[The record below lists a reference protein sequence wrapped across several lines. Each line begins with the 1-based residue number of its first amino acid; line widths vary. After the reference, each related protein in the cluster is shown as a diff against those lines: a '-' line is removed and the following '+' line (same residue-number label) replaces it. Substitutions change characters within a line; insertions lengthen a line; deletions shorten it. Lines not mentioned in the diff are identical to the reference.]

1 MNAMVQSTAGIPP
14 QYGTAMTLEQA
25 KKVME
30 AAEKE
35 AAKNGWPMVIAIVE
49 TGGHLVMLHKMD
61 QAQLGSVTIARL
73 KAETALHFR
82 RPTKLFEDSIAG
94 GGAALRTLAM
104 PNVLP
109 LEGGVPIIKEGKVIG
124 AIGVSGMQSSQ
135 DAEVARAGIAALS

>member
-1 MNAMVQSTAGIPP
+1 MNAMVQSAAGIPP
-14 QYGTAMTLEQA
+14 EYGTAITFEQA

-35 AAKNGWPMVIAIVE
+35 ATRNGWPMVIAIVE

-82 RPTKLFEDSIAG
+82 RPTKMFEDAIAAG
-94 GGAALRTLAM
+94 GMRTLSM
-104 PNVLP
+104 PNVLA
-109 LEGGVPIIKEGKVIG
+109 LEGGLPILRDGKVIG

-135 DAEVARAGIAALS
+135 DAEVARAGLAALA